1 MTDESA
7 PPTPRL
13 HGVLVTFQRPEV
25 VEETLGRLADQSKH
39 LDRLI
44 VVDNDG
50 DRSVAGVVGRYEGR
64 AAAEISYLDAGE
76 NIGPAGGYALGM
88 RELLERCQDDDW
100 VVLLDDDDPPY
111 FDDTIE
117 RTAVFAT
124 EMYMADPAVGGVGV
138 SGGRFDPRSGRVLRI
153 GDSEL
158 GGPIVVDHI
167 TGGGFPTYQ
176 VGAVREVGLPCS
188 DLFFGFEE
196 LEYGLRLTDAGR
208 ALYADGDV
216 WLARR
221 AAKRDTGELPPEDVS
236 IRRAQG
242 NSIRLAAPS
251 WRRYYSLRNLIYI
264 LRRRGH
270 WWTAVKISLLRG
282 ILKPLANIPLNP
294 RRSWQ
299 YLSLGFRAVRD
310 GWLGRLG
317 RTVAPD

>member
-13 HGVLVTFQRPEV
+13 HGVLVTFRRPDEL
-25 VEETLGRLADQSKH
+25 EKTLGRLADQSKH

-44 VVDNDG
+44 VVDNDS
-50 DRSVAGVVGRYEGR
+50 DRSVAVLVERFEGCV
-64 AAAEISYLDAGE
+64 ASKISYLDSGE

-88 RELLERCQDDDW
+88 RELLESCEDDDW

-111 FDDTIE
+111 SDNTIE
-117 RTAVFAT
+117 RASLFARQ
-124 EMYMADPAVGGVGV
+124 MHIADPAVGGVGV
-138 SGGRFDPRSGRVLRI
+138 SGGRFDARSGRVLRV
-153 GDSEL
+153 GDDEL
-158 GGPIVVDHI
+158 GGPIVVDHV
-167 TGGGFPTYQ
+167 TGGGFPAYRA
-176 VGAVREVGLPCS
+176 GAVREVGLPCS
-188 DLFFGFEE
+188 ELFFGFEE

-208 ALYADGDV
+208 ALYADGDA

-236 IRRAQG
+236 VRRAQRS
-242 NSIRLAAPS
+242 SIRLAEPS

-282 ILKPLANIPLNP
+282 ILKPLANIPVDP

-299 YLSLGFRAVRD
+299 YLSLGFRAARD

-317 RTVAPD
+317 RTVAPG